1 MENQDKSFE
10 EYLSMLN
17 EVVKNLENRDI
28 SLEDAV
34 KKYTKGVELSK
45 ICYDI
50 LDKNEKLVVEQM
62 TKNGLEP
69 FKQE

>member
-34 KKYTKGVELSK
+34 KKLY
-45 ICYDI
+45 
-50 LDKNEKLVVEQM
+50 
-62 TKNGLEP
+62 
-69 FKQE
+69 